1 MDSII
6 QKSKKCFVCETTMA
20 LEEHHCIYGT
30 SNRKQSDKYGL
41 TVWLCNYHHTGSKQS
56 VHFNKELD
64 MHLKKL
70 AQRKFEQV
78 HGTRKDFMNA
88 FGRNY
93 LD

>member
-6 QKSKKCFVCETTMA
+6 QKSKKCFVCETEYG
-20 LEEHHCIYGT
+20 LECHHIIYGT
-30 SNRKQSDKYGL
+30 ANRKQSDKYGL
-41 TVWLCNYHHTGSKQS
+41 TVWLCNYHHTGSNQS
-56 VHFNKELD
+56 VHHNKELD

-78 HGTRKDFMNA
+78 HGNRRDFMNA
-88 FGRNY
+88 FGKNY

>member
-6 QKSKKCFVCETTMA
+6 QKSKKCFVCETEYG
-20 LEEHHCIYGT
+20 LECHHIIYGT
-30 SNRKQSDKYGL
+30 ANRKQSDKYGL

-70 AQRKFEQV
+70 AQTKFEKV
-78 HGTRKDFMNA
+78 HGTREYFRSI
-88 FGRNY
+88 FGKSY
-93 LD
+93 L

>member
-6 QKSKKCFVCETTMA
+6 QKSKKCFVCETEYG
-20 LEEHHCIYGT
+20 LECHHIIYGT
-30 SNRKQSDKYGL
+30 ANRKLSDKYGL

-70 AQRKFEQV
+70 AQTKFEKKY
-78 HGTRKDFMNA
+78 GTRSDFMKV
-88 FGRNY
+88 FGKNY